1 MHTYLLISR
10 PSRAP
15 AGMLTL
21 ALLAGAAL
29 LVCAACGSS
38 PGNNKIAIKSVPDAR
53 LYGIGGIESA
63 GFPNDV
69 TVFEGPLSSS
79 STAAGSFSAPIAA
92 GELNLGIAVDPTD
105 TTGAVYVSS
114 SAGQV
119 CKFARPNPN
128 ATTPLFT
135 ISGFAEPN
143 YLAFDSNGDLFV
155 AGGTTIVELN
165 HPITSASVP
174 HQVISNSNGIF
185 GLALDASNNL
195 YDLAGTPSGSAQ
207 LQAYAPPYTAPP
219 VVTSNGVSDAS
230 SIAYDPAANALFT
243 VSINLG
249 NTGGTVSGFP
259 LPLSANASPTVN
271 VGVTG
276 CLGGFAFDA
285 AGNSFLGHCGGYPSG
300 GSVAVEGP
308 PFIGVAGFTFA
319 SPFSLNP
326 LITGP

>member
-1 MHTYLLISR
+1 
-10 PSRAP
+10 
-15 AGMLTL
+15 
-21 ALLAGAAL
+21 
-29 LVCAACGSS
+29 
-38 PGNNKIAIKSVPDAR
+38 
-53 LYGIGGIESA
+53 
-63 GFPNDV
+63 
-69 TVFEGPLSSS
+69 
-79 STAAGSFSAPIAA
+79 
-92 GELNLGIAVDPTD
+92 LNEGIAVDPTD

-135 ISGFAEPN
+135 ISGFANPN

-155 AGGTTIVELN
+155 GGGTTVVELN

-174 HQVISNSNGIF
+174 HQVINSSNAIV

-195 YDLAGTPSGSAQ
+195 YDLVATPAGSGQ

-219 VVTSNGVSDAS
+219 VVTSNSVAHAS
-230 SIAYDPAANALFT
+230 SIAYDPAANVLFALSF
-243 VSINLG
+243 NLG

-259 LPLSANASPTVN
+259 LPLTANASPTINVN
-271 VGVTG
+271 VTG

-285 AGNSFLGHCGGYPSG
+285 AGNSFLGLCGGYPSG